1 MTWALILVLAY
12 PNNYTVYE
20 KFQTQQQCIQKQET
34 VAAAL
39 KQANSKMALECR
51 TLRPRDHFTKTDL
64 VVNRYVFR

>member
-12 PNNYTVYE
+12 PDNYTIYE
-20 KFQTQQQCIQKQET
+20 KFQTQEQCVQKQET

-39 KQANSKMALECR
+39 KQANSKMMLECR
-51 TLRPRDHFTKTDL
+51 TVRPRDHFTNSNL